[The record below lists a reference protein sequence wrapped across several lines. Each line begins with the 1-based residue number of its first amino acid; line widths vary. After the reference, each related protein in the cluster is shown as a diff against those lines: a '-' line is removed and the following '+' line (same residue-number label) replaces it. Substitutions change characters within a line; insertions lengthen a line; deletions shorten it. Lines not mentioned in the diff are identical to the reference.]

1 MGSLLSD
8 QKIRLEKACRNL
20 ELENEKDIYKYF
32 SHSTINTTVTFPVRR
47 DAGHFDF
54 IQGYRVQH
62 SSTLGPTK
70 GGLIISDQYSLEDIQ
85 ALAMI
90 MSFKAAL
97 VGIPL
102 GGSSGVIVA
111 DPKNYNKNEI
121 ERMVRRYTSSLINVI
136 GPLQDIIGPDI
147 NTNSTIMTWIADTY
161 SMGVGHTV
169 HRVCTG
175 KPVEVGGI
183 IGRDQGVGAG
193 ISFILHELARTEFEE
208 IHGHRVVI
216 QGLGHI
222 GRNFLEA
229 ADGMGAKI
237 IAVSDSRGGIFN
249 PEGLDVHAVIA
260 YKKEHGQISGFPGV
274 QNISNEELLTLEC
287 DVLIPCAVPVQITA
301 DIARK
306 VRCRRI
312 VEGANAAI
320 TQEADRVLWDRI
332 IPVIPDI
339 LANAGGIIV
348 SYFEWAQNFTD
359 HAWELEEVHKKLKKI
374 IVRTFH
380 EVNDLRVCEDITFR
394 EAAYMIAVK
403 RLADAHQWRGIY
415 P

>member
-8 QKIRLEKACRNL
+8 QKLRLEKACKKLGLND
-20 ELENEKDIYKYF
+20 DINTYF
-32 SHSTINTTVTFPVRR
+32 SHPLRSTTVTFPVRR

-62 SSTLGPTK
+62 STTLGPTK

-85 ALAMI
+85 ALGMI
-90 MSFKAAL
+90 MTFKAAL

-111 DPKNYNKNEI
+111 DPKNFNRNEI
-121 ERMVRRYTSSLINVI
+121 ERMVRRYTSSIINVI
-136 GPLQDIIGPDI
+136 GPLQDIIGPDL
-147 NTNSTIMTWIADTY
+147 NTDPIIMAWVADTY
-161 SMGVGHTV
+161 SMSVGHTV

-183 IGRDQGVGAG
+183 IGRDQGVGVG
-193 ISFILHELARTEFEE
+193 ISYILHELARTEFEE
-208 IHGHRVVI
+208 IQNHRVII

-222 GRNFLEA
+222 GRNFMEA
-229 ADGMGAKI
+229 ADKMGARI
-237 IAVSDSRGGIFN
+237 IAVSDSKGGIFN
-249 PEGLDVHAVIA
+249 LEGLDVSAVIA
-260 YKKEHGQISGFPGV
+260 YKREHGHISDFPEA
-274 QNISNEELLTLEC
+274 QNISNEEMLTMEC
-287 DVLIPCAVPVQITA
+287 DVLIPCAVPGQITA
-301 DIARK
+301 DVAK
-306 VRCRRI
+306 KLQCRRI
-312 VEGANAAI
+312 IEGANAAI
-320 TQEADRVLWDRI
+320 TQEADRILWDRI

-339 LANAGGIIV
+339 LANAGGMVV

-359 HAWELEEVHKKLKKI
+359 HAWELEEVHRELKKI

-380 EVNDLRVCEDITFR
+380 EVNELRICEDITFR

-403 RLADAHQWRGIY
+403 RLADAHGWRGIY